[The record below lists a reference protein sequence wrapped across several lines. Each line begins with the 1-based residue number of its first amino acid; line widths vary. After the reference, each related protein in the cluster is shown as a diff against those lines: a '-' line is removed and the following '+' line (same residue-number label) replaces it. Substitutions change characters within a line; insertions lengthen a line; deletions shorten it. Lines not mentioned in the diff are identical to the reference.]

1 MTIMSTINL
10 TLDDDVVSLL
20 RRDDQPLD
28 QAALELIVLELYRR
42 RTISSGRA
50 AQVLGMGRA
59 DFIVHAS
66 RLGIPFF
73 DMSEQEWNAEVARI
87 EAS

>member
-1 MTIMSTINL
+1 MSTINL